1 MIHQDGNNNDGVMD
15 VDDIETSDE
24 ENDNFDDD
32 SDKYETDLDEEIRK
46 SKYGISGKAIM
57 LLLFFL
63 HAIIDP
69 YT

>member
-1 MIHQDGNNNDGVMD
+1 MIHQDGNDGVMD

-46 SKYGISGKAIM
+46 SKYGISGKVSM
-57 LLLFFL
+57 
-63 HAIIDP
+63 
-69 YT
+69 